1 MNISNQSERF
11 TEERHN
17 ASQESSIDRH
27 PGATLYEISKKV
39 GLVDYSNLRNSTPLN
54 TNETTNCPTTETEQK
69 KLNDGTS
76 NKFASD
82 ISMQNHQD
90 MSREYNGLS
99 PIVNES
105 RIDAEPVPKTCLSSK
120 RSHQETI

>member
-11 TEERHN
+11 TEERQN
-17 ASQESSIDRH
+17 ASQESSNI
-27 PGATLYEISKKV
+27 
-39 GLVDYSNLRNSTPLN
+39 RNSTPLK
-54 TNETTNCPTTETEQK
+54 TNETTNYPTTQTEQK
-69 KLNDGTS
+69 KLDNGIS

-90 MSREYNGLS
+90 MAREYNGLS

-105 RIDAEPVPKTCLSSK
+105 RMNDEAVPCNTAPSIGQDL
-120 RSHQETI
+120 

>member
-11 TEERHN
+11 TEERQN
-17 ASQESSIDRH
+17 ASQESSIDRR
-27 PGATLYEISKKV
+27 PGASLYETSKKV
-39 GLVDYSNLRNSTPLN
+39 GLVDYSNIRNSTPLK
-54 TNETTNCPTTETEQK
+54 TNETTNYPTTQTEQK
-69 KLNDGTS
+69 KLDNGIS

-90 MSREYNGLS
+90 MAREYNGLS

-105 RIDAEPVPKTCLSSK
+105 RMNDEAVPCNTAPSIGQDL
-120 RSHQETI
+120 